1 MRQGVGQNGLPQH
14 LGSILPLNG
23 HPISSSQAASSRDI
37 AIYSCPWPCPSP
49 LHLSAWTSLPPSTS
63 SPACP
68 GVPDMAAQVRI
79 PLGEGSSLQVEDPV
93 STSLDI
99 SSARP
104 APRGLQRTRELPAGG
119 GAGQLDSHL
128 APPASSPQSSPHGE
142 SMQFPL
148 GPLGAAQQLWLVPP
162 LKGPRSWQVLTFT
175 LTLPPPK
182 KGPPS
187 FFKKRETAINTKYF
201 SSIISFDP
209 SMGDLLTPILHMGKP
224 RHREAK

>member
-37 AIYSCPWPCPSP
+37 AVYSCPWPCPSP

-68 GVPDMAAQVRI
+68 GVPDMAAQVQI

-162 LKGPRSWQVLTFT
+162 LKGPPHLSGAHLHSNPPAPQKGATFI
-175 LTLPPPK
+175 
-182 KGPPS
+182 
-187 FFKKRETAINTKYF
+187 F
-201 SSIISFDP
+201 
-209 SMGDLLTPILHMGKP
+209 
-224 RHREAK
+224 